1 MGFMDKVKTAAQEVT
16 VEAKKL
22 GAQAQ
27 GALSEVQL
35 KRRMDDC
42 AKQLGYLYHE
52 ERTRGS
58 ALGAEADRLVLE
70 ISGFQTQIAQAAA
83 ETKIKQAT
91 AQAQAQAPQSSPP
104 PTSTPQPP
112 PPPPEGSP

>member
-27 GALSEVQL
+27 GALSEAQL

-42 AKQLGYLYHE
+42 AKQLGYLYHQ

-58 ALGAEADRLVLE
+58 APGAEADRLVLE
-70 ISGFQTQIAQAAA
+70 ISGLQTQIAQAAA
-83 ETKIKQAT
+83 ETKIKQGA
-91 AQAQAQAPQSSPP
+91 AQTQGPQPPP
-104 PTSTPQPP
+104 PTSEPQPP
-112 PPPPEGSP
+112 PPPPQGSP

>member
-27 GALSEVQL
+27 GALSEAQL

-42 AKQLGYLYHE
+42 AKQLGYLYHQ
-52 ERTRGS
+52 ERARG
-58 ALGAEADRLVLE
+58 AAPGEEADRLVLE
-70 ISGFQTQIAQAAA
+70 ISGLQSQIAQAAA
-83 ETKIKQAT
+83 ETKIKQA
-91 AQAQAQAPQSSPP
+91 AAQAQAPAPTPP
-104 PTSTPQPP
+104 PTSTDQPP
-112 PPPPEGSP
+112 PPPPQGAP

>member
-27 GALSEVQL
+27 GALSEAQL

-42 AKQLGYLYHE
+42 AKQLG
-52 ERTRGS
+52 
-58 ALGAEADRLVLE
+58 
-70 ISGFQTQIAQAAA
+70 
-83 ETKIKQAT
+83 
-91 AQAQAQAPQSSPP
+91 
-104 PTSTPQPP
+104 
-112 PPPPEGSP
+112 

>member
-35 KRRMDDC
+35 KRRMDDS
-42 AKQLGYLYHE
+42 AKQLGYLYHQ

-58 ALGAEADRLVLE
+58 ALGDQADRLVLE

-91 AQAQAQAPQSSPP
+91 AQAQAPQSSPP
-104 PTSTPQPP
+104 PTSTTQPP
-112 PPPPEGSP
+112 PPPPQGSP

>member
-27 GALSEVQL
+27 GALSEAQL

-42 AKQLGYLYHE
+42 AKQLGYLYHQ
-52 ERTRGS
+52 ERARG
-58 ALGAEADRLVLE
+58 AAPGEEADRLVLE
-70 ISGFQTQIAQAAA
+70 ISGLQSQIAQAAA
-83 ETKIKQAT
+83 ETKIKQA
-91 AQAQAQAPQSSPP
+91 AAQAQAPAPTPP
-104 PTSTPQPP
+104 PTATDQPP
-112 PPPPEGSP
+112 PPPPQGAP